1 MHSITLIPCEIFYDI
16 WYTYMSGQDN
26 VTHAIMVALPC
37 CPFGLSPLNELN
49 RGKLVPSILLIF
61 FEIF

>member
-1 MHSITLIPCEIFYDI
+1 MIFGI
-16 WYTYMSGQDN
+16 HICLVN

-49 RGKLVPSILLIF
+49 RGKLVLSILLIF